1 MWSDGDDYP
10 EQIAKW
16 YKDQGYHF
24 LALSDHNT
32 LQVGERWVDV
42 MKSRGGPPALQ
53 KYIAAWGKTGCN
65 SERRVVVN
73 RSAYEL

>member
-42 MKSRGGPPALQ
+42 MKSGAGHPRSRNTQLRG
-53 KYIAAWGKTGCN
+53 GKTGCN